1 MVGFIVDLLVVG
13 IVVGFI
19 VELLVVGIVVGFI
32 VELLV
37 VGMVV
42 GFIVELLVVGMVV
55 GLVGT
60 VAIVVVPEPPAPGSR
75 HAHMYVVKSQY
86 CVFTLSPQQSP
97 PSH

>member
-42 GFIVELLVVGMVV
+42 G
-55 GLVGT
+55 LVGP
-60 VAIVVVPEPPAPGSR
+60 VVIVVVPEPPTPGSR
-75 HAHMYVVKSQY
+75 HAQTSQF
-86 CVFTLSPQQSP
+86 CVSTLSPQQSP